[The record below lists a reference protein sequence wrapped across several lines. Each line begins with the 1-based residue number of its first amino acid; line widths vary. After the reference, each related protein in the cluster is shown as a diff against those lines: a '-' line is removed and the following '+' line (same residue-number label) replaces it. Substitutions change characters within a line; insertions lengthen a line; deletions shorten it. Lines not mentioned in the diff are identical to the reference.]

1 MRVINLTYK
10 DFLLKH
16 GFSSIDIKR
25 DQEVAPARALK
36 SRSYGQMLVN
46 KDNMRPKEKI
56 KK

>member
-1 MRVINLTYK
+1 MRVISLTYK

-36 SRSYGQMLVN
+36 SRSYGQMLVH